1 VNPSYGAAGAGASN
15 YPAHSPGTLPS
26 SSSSLSSGGHSNG
39 VVSKLSGGS
48 ENSGGSEQQR
58 LRQQAELLAALAEV
72 PAGKRP
78 DLLAALEG
86 IEKKLLGDSLELP
99 AGHLRQLAGLGDDA
113 SGGGGASSAANAQAS
128 TEARAHAGA
137 VPRQPTKSKNK
148 MGGKPK
154 GGGVGGGKN
163 VSGVA
168 AATTKVEVVGAG
180 GRVAKVAKPNGTK
193 KLLERIADALAAAS
207 SASSGGV
214 GRGATVGGGGR
225 GLRVLSGA
233 LARIATEAAKGPKR
247 PLLLLSE
254 KRLLA
259 RVHADCGGL
268 RLSSAD
274 ALLVRVI

>member
-1 VNPSYGAAGAGASN
+1 MP
-15 YPAHSPGTLPS
+15 

-39 VVSKLSGGS
+39 GVSHSEGSGGS
-48 ENSGGSEQQR
+48 GVGEQRR

-99 AGHLRQLAGLGDDA
+99 AGHLRQLAGFGGAGDA
-113 SGGGGASSAANAQAS
+113 GGGSNAIIAHAQGLAKMPNNTKNKVGGKAKSSGGGGKNGAGVPAA
-128 TEARAHAGA
+128 G
-137 VPRQPTKSKNK
+137 
-148 MGGKPK
+148 
-154 GGGVGGGKN
+154 
-163 VSGVA
+163 
-168 AATTKVEVVGAG
+168 TKVEVVGAG
-180 GRVAKVAKPNGTK
+180 GQIAKVAKPNGTK

-207 SASSGGV
+207 SSASGGNGV
-214 GRGATVGGGGR
+214 GNGVGSIAKAGGGGHGGGKGPR
-225 GLRVLSGA
+225 MLSGP
-233 LARIATEAAKGPKR
+233 LARVATEAAKGPKR

-268 RLSSAD
+268 RLSPAD
-274 ALLVRVI
+274 ALLVGVHRHTFLPIACILVHRC